1 MRFAMNAEKYH
12 SSLRPIG
19 DACRLAKTGWVCLPN
34 PLVGIGAEGR
44 LLWKGCVLLR
54 HAALVIRCWASCS
67 HPHILIREFSTIPL
81 LLTFPFLW
89 PLRRKLFFVINHNLQ
104 WAARN
109 RAERFGMAALARM
122 GARWTI
128 FETQDFRGLEKLKIP
143 SPRNLVLP
151 HPVPERTA
159 GEKNSVRAVIGV
171 TGYCR
176 PEKGMDELLNLL
188 VRHFPDCDIVIGV
201 SAPEKIKGLSEKV
214 RMVNT
219 TSDADYRR
227 MLAQCDV
234 LVQNGAQNSYFY
246 RVSGPVADA
255 AASGAAVVVP
265 DFPLLRHQV
274 FSPVPVGEVF
284 QGLEKIPDE
293 VRTAIAK
300 ARSGQYDFAVYCAA
314 RTAQAVA
321 DRLDESS
328 REQHG

>member
-12 SSLRPIG
+12 SSLRPIEE
-19 DACRLAKTGWVCLPN
+19 ACRLAETGWVCLSN

-67 HPHILIREFSTIPL
+67 HPHILVREFSTLPL
-81 LLTFPFLW
+81 LLFFPFLW
-89 PLRRKLFFVINHNLQ
+89 PLCRKLVFVINHNLQ

-109 RAERFGMAALARM
+109 RTERFGMAALARL
-122 GARWTI
+122 GARWAI
-128 FETQDFRGLEKLKIP
+128 FETQDFQGLEKLKIP

-151 HPVPERTA
+151 HPVPGRIA
-159 GEKNSVRAVIGV
+159 GQKNSAKAVIGV
-171 TGYCR
+171 AGYYR

-188 VRHFPDCDIVIGV
+188 VRLFPDCDIVIGAV
-201 SAPEKIKGLSEKV
+201 APGKIRGIPEKV

-219 TSDADYRR
+219 ASDADYRR
-227 MLAQCDV
+227 MLTQCDV
-234 LVQNGAQNSYFY
+234 LVQNGARNGYFF

-255 AASGAAVVVP
+255 AASGTAVVVP

-274 FSPVPVGEVF
+274 FFPVPVGEAF
-284 QGLEKIPDE
+284 QSLEEIPDA
-293 VRTAIAK
+293 VRSAIAK
-300 ARSGQYDFAVYCAA
+300 VRSGQYDFDAYCAT

-321 DRLDESS
+321 DRLDEFS
-328 REQHG
+328 REQYG